1 MLNYLSDWADMT
13 GKIFF
18 LNKATLQSVILK
30 CHKGGMLLSMEERYQ
45 EGEM

>member
-1 MLNYLSDWADMT
+1 MLNYLSDWADMAR
-13 GKIFF
+13 KIF

-45 EGEM
+45 EGEV